1 MLSAI
6 REIRANGITVER
18 TPLLVPSFS
27 SKGFWDIQKVYETVQ
42 SLIDR
47 PILISAYDI
56 FHEKIRQPSE
66 PVGLLFLDSGG
77 YEASKDGDF
86 SDYGDYTFYAQ
97 PWGREKLQEVIASWK
112 SPEPTVFVSYDHP
125 AFRVSIADQI
135 RQAQEFLP
143 THSLVVREILI
154 KPENVDQQFLDIAA
168 ILPHAAK
175 LAEFDLIGLTEKELG
190 RTTAERM
197 RNIAELRRKLDSLG
211 AATPIHIFGSLDT
224 FNTTLYFVSGAD
236 VFDGLTWL
244 RFSFSEGQTIYKYV
258 HASLKYGLSIDID
271 DIDPSCWSDN
281 YQYMRQMERDM
292 RRYVHEKS
300 FDMFRWHSESIET
313 AFHEII
319 RMNEDT

>member
-6 REIRANGITVER
+6 REIRASGITVER

-27 SKGFWDIQKVYETVQ
+27 SKGFWDIQNVYKTVQ

-56 FHEKIRQPSE
+56 FHGNIKQPSE

-77 YEASKDGDF
+77 YEAGKDSDL
-86 SDYGDYTFYAQ
+86 SDYGDYVYRCQ
-97 PWGREKLQEVIASWK
+97 PWEQENLQNVTENWK
-112 SPEPTVFVSYDHP
+112 SPEPTVFVSYDHQTI
-125 AFRVSIADQI
+125 RVPISEQV

-143 THSLVVREILI
+143 VHSLSVREILI
-154 KPENVDQQFLDIAA
+154 KPESVEQQFLEISA
-168 ILPHAAK
+168 ILQHVDK

-211 AATPIHIFGSLDT
+211 ATTPIHIFGSLDT
-224 FNTTLYFVSGAD
+224 FNTMLYFVSGAD

-258 HASLKYGLSIDID
+258 HASLKYGLSMDID
-271 DIDPSCWSDN
+271 DIDPICWSDN
-281 YQYMRQMERDM
+281 YQYIRQMERDM

-300 FDMFRWHSESIET
+300 FDVFRWHSESIET

-319 RMNEDT
+319 HMSEGT